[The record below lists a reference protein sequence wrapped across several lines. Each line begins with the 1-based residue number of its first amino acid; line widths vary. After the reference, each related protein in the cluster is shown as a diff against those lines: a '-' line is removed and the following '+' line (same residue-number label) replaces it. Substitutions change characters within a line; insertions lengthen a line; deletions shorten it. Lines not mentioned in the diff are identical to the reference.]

1 MRQALALAA
10 ESVGL
15 SDPNPRVGCV
25 IVAADGGRVIGRGH
39 TQHAGGP
46 HAEAQALA
54 AVQTAGHDP
63 RGATAYVT
71 LEPCA
76 HQGRTPPCAA
86 ALAAA
91 GIARLVTIAIDP
103 NPLVNGR
110 GLALLRRAGVTVEMI
125 DGSDDDSAALRAE
138 ARALN
143 IGFFSRML
151 RQRPWVRLKIAASLD
166 GRTALPDGRSQ
177 WITGEAAR
185 ADGHAWRRRA
195 SAVLTGIGTVL
206 SDNPRLDVRRVP
218 TVIQPLRVVLDS
230 SLRTPPNAR
239 ILDAPGSA
247 LLYTSDGSALVY
259 TSEGSAL
266 PYTSAGS
273 PPVVA
278 GEGPATR
285 AAALRARGAEVKH
298 LAAGAD
304 GHTDLDAVLAD
315 LAARGVNE
323 LHVEAGGR
331 LNGALLQCDLVD
343 ELLIYLA
350 PMLLGEGSGMATMPA
365 PAALLAAARFCFR
378 PPTALGPDLRITA
391 ERSRALPF

>member
-1 MRQALALAA
+1 LDARPPIRTVTFAADRTDDLRRLRQALALAA
-10 ESVGL
+10 EAIGL
-15 SDPNPRVGCV
+15 SDPNPRVGCL

-39 TQHAGGP
+39 TQQAGGP

-76 HQGRTPPCAA
+76 HHGRTPPCAA

-91 GIARLVTIAIDP
+91 GIARVVTIGIDP
-103 NPLVNGR
+103 NPLVSGQ
-110 GLALLRRAGVTVEMI
+110 GLALLREAGVAV
-125 DGSDDDSAALRAE
+125 DLADASDAESAALRAE

-143 IGFFSRML
+143 IGFFSRMR

-206 SDNPRLDVRRVP
+206 ADNPRLDVRRVP
-218 TVIQPLRVVLDS
+218 TVMQPLRVVLDS

-247 LLYTSDGSALVY
+247 LLYTS
-259 TSEGSAL
+259 EGCA
-266 PYTSAGS
+266 A
-273 PPVVA
+273 
-278 GEGPATR
+278 R
-285 AAALRARGAEVKH
+285 AAVALRARGAEVAEV
-298 LAAGAD
+298 AAGPD
-304 GHTDLDAVLAD
+304 GRTHLDAVLAD
-315 LAARGVNE
+315 LATRGVNE

-343 ELLIYLA
+343 ELLLYVA
-350 PMLLGEGSGMATMPA
+350 PMLLGEGSPLATMPA
-365 PAALLAAARFCFR
+365 PAALAAAARFRFR
-378 PPTALGPDLRITA
+378 PPSALGDDLRITA
-391 ERSRALPF
+391 ERDRPLPF

>member
-1 MRQALALAA
+1 MSASPDDLRRLRQALALAA
-10 ESVGL
+10 ESIGL

-25 IVAADGGRVIGRGH
+25 IVAPDGHRVIGRGH
-39 TQHAGGP
+39 TQQAGGP

-54 AVQTAGHDP
+54 AVQAAGHDP

-86 ALAAA
+86 ALATA
-91 GIARLVTIAIDP
+91 GITRVVTIAVDP
-103 NPLVNGR
+103 NPLVNGQ
-110 GLALLRRAGVTVEMI
+110 GVALLREAGAAVDLV

-151 RQRPWVRLKIAASLD
+151 RARPWVRLKIAASLD

-206 SDNPRLDVRRVP
+206 ADDPRLDVRRVP
-218 TVIQPLRVVLDS
+218 TVMQPLRVVLDS

-239 ILDAPGSA
+239 ILDAPGRA
-247 LLYTSDGSALVY
+247 LLYTRDGNA
-259 TSEGSAL
+259 E
-266 PYTSAGS
+266 
-273 PPVVA
+273 
-278 GEGPATR
+278 R
-285 AAALRARGAEVKH
+285 AAALRSRGAEVTH
-298 LAAGAD
+298 VAAGTD
-304 GHTDLDAVLAD
+304 GRADLDAVLAD

-331 LNGALLQCDLVD
+331 LNGALLQYDLVD
-343 ELLIYLA
+343 ELLLYVA
-350 PMLLGEGSGMATMPA
+350 PMLLGEGSPLAKMPA
-365 PAALLAAARFCFR
+365 PAALAEAARFRFR
-378 PPTALGPDLRITA
+378 PPCALADDLRITA
-391 ERSRALPF
+391 ERDRPLPF

>member
-1 MRQALALAA
+1 VTASIDDLRRLRQALALAA

-15 SDPNPRVGCV
+15 SDPNPRVGCI
-25 IVAADGGRVIGRGH
+25 IVAADDSSRVIGRGH
-39 TQHAGGP
+39 TQQAGGP

-54 AVQTAGHDP
+54 ALQAAGHDP

-91 GIARLVTIAIDP
+91 GIARVVTIATDP
-103 NPLVNGR
+103 NPLVNGQ
-110 GLALLRRAGVTVEMI
+110 GLALLREAGVAMDLA
-125 DGSDDDSAALRAE
+125 DGGDAESAALRAD

-143 IGFFSRML
+143 IGFFSRMM
-151 RQRPWVRLKIAASLD
+151 RQRPWVRMKIAASLD

-206 SDNPRLDVRRVP
+206 ADDPRLDVRRVP
-218 TVIQPLRVVLDS
+218 TVMQPLRVVLDS

-239 ILDAPGSA
+239 ILDAPGST
-247 LLYTSDGSALVY
+247 LLYA
-259 TSEGSAL
+259 SEGD
-266 PYTSAGS
+266 
-273 PPVVA
+273 
-278 GEGPATR
+278 ATHTAASR
-285 AAALRARGAEVKH
+285 VAALRARGAEV
-298 LAAGAD
+298 AQVGAGTD
-304 GHTDLDAVLAD
+304 GRTDLDAVLAD
-315 LAARGVNE
+315 LAARGMNE

-331 LNGALLQCDLVD
+331 LNGAFLQHDLVD
-343 ELLIYLA
+343 ELLLYVA
-350 PMLLGEGSGMATMPA
+350 PMLLGEGSPLATMPA
-365 PAALLAAARFCFR
+365 PPALADARRFR
-378 PPTALGPDLRITA
+378 FRSPTALGDDLRIMA
-391 ERSRALPF
+391 ERDRPLPF

>member
-1 MRQALALAA
+1 VTVSTASPDDLRRLRQALALAA
-10 ESVGL
+10 DAVGL
-15 SDPNPRVGCV
+15 SDPNPRVGCI
-25 IVAADGGRVIGRGH
+25 IVAPDGHRVIGRGH
-39 TQHAGGP
+39 TQQAGGP

-54 AVQTAGHDP
+54 AAQTAGHDP

-91 GIARLVTIAIDP
+91 GIARVVTITIDP
-103 NPLVNGR
+103 NPLVNGQ
-110 GLALLRRAGVTVEMI
+110 GLALLREAGVVVDLV
-125 DGSDDDSAALRAE
+125 DGSDADSTTLRAE

-143 IGFFSRML
+143 IGFFSRMR

-185 ADGHAWRRRA
+185 ADGHSWRRRA

-206 SDNPRLDVRRVP
+206 ADNPRLDVRRVP
-218 TVIQPLRVVLDS
+218 TVMQPLRVVLDS

-239 ILDAPGSA
+239 ILDAPGNA
-247 LLYTSDGSALVY
+247 LLY
-259 TSEGSAL
+259 
-266 PYTSAGS
+266 AGQGHA
-273 PPVVA
+273 P
-278 GEGPATR
+278 R
-285 AAALRARGAEVKH
+285 AAALRARGAEVTH
-298 LAAGAD
+298 VAAGAD

-331 LNGALLQCDLVD
+331 LNGAFLQRDLVD
-343 ELLIYLA
+343 ELLLYVA
-350 PMLLGEGSGMATMPA
+350 PMLLGEGPALATMPA
-365 PAALLAAARFCFR
+365 PAALAAAARFRFR
-378 PPTALGPDLRITA
+378 PASALGSDLRIVA
-391 ERSRALPF
+391 ERDRPLPF